1 MMDENDRSHE
11 DRRSL
16 RHISRKEGSEDTAPI
31 EVDSS
36 AFFSETPPEPPQTPP
51 PPKRPSA
58 QKPTHKHHD
67 APVPPQAHPPVDG
80 AVAAPS
86 KWGNILLILQGLL
99 SVLALVQL
107 WRTQMLPV
115 LYLVILAALLA
126 LLWLLVKRCQ
136 EYNVPGKVARVF
148 SVFLCAAMAL
158 GCFWAQQGLSAL
170 GSMTSGL
177 LTGAEANKITKE
189 PFVIYLS
196 GVDTRGEL
204 TENARSD
211 VNILAAVNPVT
222 KRVALVNTPRDYYV
236 DLAGTSSKDKL
247 THAGLY
253 GVETSMETLGNL
265 YGVNVDHYIRINFAG
280 FISIIDALGGV
291 DVYSDQAFTSVGS
304 PGYYDPTTFVEGW
317 NHLDGKSALAFA
329 RERHAFASGDI
340 QRGINQ
346 MKVIDAMLNKI
357 KSPALLMGFS
367 KIMDAAADCFVTS
380 FSQDQ
385 ISALVR
391 MQLSDFAEWDI
402 ESYTVTGTSSSST
415 KCYSAKGQKL
425 YVMKPDDSSVS
436 KAREMLASVLGGE
449 GTVADTTQ
457 KPEKTEVFTP
467 TTDPNAAVSEVPAES
482 VPEEVPAESVP
493 EETVPADQPADAE
506 QPADTQTPEPEAPA
520 EGETGGDTPAEAP
533 SISLPTQEEVEQAA
547 SSIYNAASSIWGAIQ
562 DAASQQNDAA

>member
-11 DRRSL
+11 DYRSL

-51 PPKRPSA
+51 PKRPSA

-80 AVAAPS
+80 AVAVPS

-367 KIMDAAADCFVTS
+367 KIMDAASDCFVTS

-482 VPEEVPAESVP
+482 VPEEVPADSLP

>member
-51 PPKRPSA
+51 PKRPSA

-67 APVPPQAHPPVDG
+67 APVPPQAYPPVDG

-367 KIMDAAADCFVTS
+367 KIMDAASDCFVTS

>member
-51 PPKRPSA
+51 PKRPSA

-80 AVAAPS
+80 AVAVPS

-367 KIMDAAADCFVTS
+367 KIMDAASDCFMTS

>member
-11 DRRSL
+11 DYRSL

-36 AFFSETPPEPPQTPP
+36 AFFSEPPPEPPQTP

-236 DLAGTSSKDKL
+236 DLAGTDSKDKL

-367 KIMDAAADCFVTS
+367 KIMDAASDCFVTS

>member
-51 PPKRPSA
+51 PKRPSA
-58 QKPTHKHHD
+58 QKPTHEHHD
-67 APVPPQAHPPVDG
+67 APVPPQAHPPMDG
-80 AVAAPS
+80 AVAVPS

-170 GSMTSGL
+170 GSMTSSL

-204 TENARSD
+204 TENSRSD

-222 KRVALVNTPRDYYV
+222 KRVALINTPRDYYV
-236 DLAGTSSKDKL
+236 DLAGTDSKDKL

-253 GVETSMETLGNL
+253 GVETSMATLGNL

-317 NHLDGKSALAFA
+317 NHLDGKAALAFA

-367 KIMDAAADCFVTS
+367 KIMDAASDCFVTS
-380 FSQDQ
+380 FSKDQ

-436 KAREMLASVLGGE
+436 KAREMIASVLGGE
-449 GTVADTTQ
+449 GTVADTPQ

>member
-51 PPKRPSA
+51 PKRPSA
-58 QKPTHKHHD
+58 QKPTHEHHD
-67 APVPPQAHPPVDG
+67 APVPPQAHPPMDG
-80 AVAAPS
+80 AVAVPS

-236 DLAGTSSKDKL
+236 DLAGTDSKDKL

-367 KIMDAAADCFVTS
+367 KIMDAASDCFVTS
-380 FSQDQ
+380 FSKDQ

-436 KAREMLASVLGGE
+436 KAREMIASVLGGE
-449 GTVADTTQ
+449 GTVADTPQ

>member
-51 PPKRPSA
+51 PKRPSA

-80 AVAAPS
+80 AVAVPS

-236 DLAGTSSKDKL
+236 DLAGTDSKDKL

-265 YGVNVDHYIRINFAG
+265 YGVNVDQYIRINFAG

-367 KIMDAAADCFVTS
+367 KIMDAASDCFVTS

>member
-1 MMDENDRSHE
+1 MKDDSN
-11 DRRSL
+11 RSL
-16 RHISRKEGSEDTAPI
+16 RHLSRKSGKDEDRTVV
-31 EVDSS
+31 VDSS
-36 AFFSETPPEPPQTPP
+36 AFFSETPSEPTPPPRRPAPPQPPRNGGRRTPP
-51 PPKRPSA
+51 PPAGGAAAVPSRFG
-58 QKPTHKHHD
+58 K
-67 APVPPQAHPPVDG
+67 V
-80 AVAAPS
+80 
-86 KWGNILLILQGLL
+86 LLTVQGIL

-136 EYNVPGKVARVF
+136 EYNVPGKVSRVF
-148 SVFLCAAMAL
+148 SVFLCAAMAM
-158 GCFWAQQGLSAL
+158 GCIWAQQGLSAL

-204 TENARSD
+204 TEKARSD

-222 KRVALVNTPRDYYV
+222 KRVILINTPRDYYV
-236 DLAGTSSKDKL
+236 DLAGTSDKDKL

-304 PGYYDPTTFVEGW
+304 PGYYDPTAFVEGW
-317 NHLDGKSALAFA
+317 NHLDGKAALAFA

-391 MQLSDFAEWDI
+391 MQLSDFADWDI
-402 ESYTVTGTSSSST
+402 ESYTVTGSSST
-415 KCYSAKGQKL
+415 STKCHSAKGQKL
-425 YVMKPDDSSVS
+425 YVMLPDDASVS
-436 KAREMLASVLGGE
+436 KAKEMIASVLGGE
-449 GTVADTTQ
+449 GTVASTSQ
-457 KPEKTEVFTP
+457 KPEKGDVYTP
-467 TTDPNAAVSEVPAES
+467 TTDPDAAVS
-482 VPEEVPAESVP
+482 VPEESAESTVLEEPADSVP
-493 EETVPADQPADAE
+493 EETPAEQPANAE
-506 QPADTQTPEPEAPA
+506 QPADTQPQESETPAA
-520 EGETGGDTPAEAP
+520 GETGGDTSAEAP

-547 SSIYNAASSIWGAIQ
+547 SSIYNAASTILDAIYN
-562 DAASQQNDAA
+562 AASQQNDAS

>member
-11 DRRSL
+11 DYRSL

-36 AFFSETPPEPPQTPP
+36 AFFSETPPEPPQTP

-99 SVLALVQL
+99 SVLSLVQL

-222 KRVALVNTPRDYYV
+222 KRVALINTPRDYYV
-236 DLAGTSSKDKL
+236 DLAGTDSKDKL

-253 GVETSMETLGNL
+253 GVETSMATLGNL

-367 KIMDAAADCFVTS
+367 KIMDAASDCFVTS

-436 KAREMLASVLGGE
+436 KAREMIASVLGGE

>member
-51 PPKRPSA
+51 PKRPSA

-80 AVAAPS
+80 AVAVPS

-367 KIMDAAADCFVTS
+367 KIMDAASDCFVTS

-482 VPEEVPAESVP
+482 VPEEVPADSLP

>member
-11 DRRSL
+11 DYRSL

-51 PPKRPSA
+51 PKRPSA

-80 AVAAPS
+80 AVAVPS

-236 DLAGTSSKDKL
+236 DLAGTDSKDKL

-367 KIMDAAADCFVTS
+367 KIMDAASDCFVTS

-467 TTDPNAAVSEVPAES
+467 TTDPNAAVSEVPVES

>member
-16 RHISRKEGSEDTAPI
+16 RHISRKEGSDDTAPI

-36 AFFSETPPEPPQTPP
+36 AFFSEIPPEPPQTP

-367 KIMDAAADCFVTS
+367 KIMDAASDCFVTS

-436 KAREMLASVLGGE
+436 KAREMIASVLGGE